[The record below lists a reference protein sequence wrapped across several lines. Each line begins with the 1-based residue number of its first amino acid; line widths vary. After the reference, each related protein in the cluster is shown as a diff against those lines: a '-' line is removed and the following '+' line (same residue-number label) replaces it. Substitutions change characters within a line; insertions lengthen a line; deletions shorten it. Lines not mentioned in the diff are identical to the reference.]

1 VGKSAHLHQSQS
13 RSTGTSEASEQK
25 SRDDQPSLM
34 PWLGMGTDQTT
45 ENLREG
51 DTAYARRD
59 AVLVQVL
66 VNDLRA
72 LGNTV

>member
-1 VGKSAHLHQSQS
+1 
-13 RSTGTSEASEQK
+13 
-25 SRDDQPSLM
+25 M
-34 PWLGMGTDQTT
+34 PLLGMGTDQTT